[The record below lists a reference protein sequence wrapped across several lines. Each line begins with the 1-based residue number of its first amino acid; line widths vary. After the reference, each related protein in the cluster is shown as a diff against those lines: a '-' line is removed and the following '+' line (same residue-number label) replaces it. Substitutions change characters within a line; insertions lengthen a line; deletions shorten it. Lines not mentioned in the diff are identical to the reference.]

1 MESAALSSLLAEL
14 FSAIQ
19 LLSAYPAPSE
29 MPVVRFVSPQVI
41 QERFC
46 NGPCRVRAAYH
57 VDEGVYIDER
67 LDVVHNA
74 FDRSILVHELVHH
87 AQFRSG
93 LFDANLPEC
102 ERVSR
107 DEREAYEIQNRYL
120 ASVREMRRLPLPRV
134 SFGCD
139 QALPSGSRENG

>member
-19 LLSAYPAPSE
+19 LLSAYPVPAE
-29 MPVVRFVSPQVI
+29 MPVVRFVPPQVI

-46 NGPCRVRAAYH
+46 NGPCRVKAAYH
-57 VDEGVYIDER
+57 VDEGVYVDER

-93 LFDANLPEC
+93 LFDGSVPEC
-102 ERVSR
+102 ERISR
-107 DEREAYEIQNRYL
+107 EEREAYEIQNRYL

-134 SFGCD
+134 QVGCD
-139 QALPSGSRENG
+139 QTGPVGIRERG

>member
-1 MESAALSSLLAEL
+1 MESGALSSLVAEL
-14 FSAIQ
+14 FTAIQ
-19 LLSAYPAPSE
+19 TLSPYAVPAEP
-29 MPVVRFVSPQVI
+29 PAVHLVPQAVI

-46 NGPCRVRAAYH
+46 RGPCRVKAAYH
-57 VDEGVYIDER
+57 TDDGVFLDER
-67 LDVVHNA
+67 LDVHRNA

-93 LFDANLPEC
+93 LFDPGMSEC

-120 ASVREMRRLPLPRV
+120 SSVRDWRRLPLPPV
-134 SFGCD
+134 EAGC
-139 QALPSGSRENG
+139 QPARPLGSRASN